1 MRLLLLILLE
11 LTILSC
17 STPKTHEDWA
27 VRCLSR
33 TGVAFEKCV
42 EQWEEWRDEQD

>member
-11 LTILSC
+11 CATLSC
-17 STPKTHEDWA
+17 AKPKTHEDWA
-27 VRCLSR
+27 IRCLSR
-33 TGVAFEKCV
+33 TGDAFQHCV